1 MSTSTTPPAPG
12 APGDSDRQIQEAG
25 YTRQFNRTI
34 GKFGSFAISFSQI
47 SITTGLFSTFGVVLG
62 YGGPV
67 GIWTW
72 PIVTIGTILV
82 ALVYGMLASRVPLSG
97 FSYQWASRLVSPKLG
112 WWFGWI
118 GFAFLTLTTVSVDY
132 ALSQV
137 ALFPLLGWTYTPLS
151 GAICTAVLMLLQLAL
166 IIWSTPILTRI
177 NNMAVW
183 AELVGTIGL
192 ILLIFGAVIFAH
204 KGDWSNLTSTGL
216 IPTAGYTAWLG
227 PFMLSALLGAYTL
240 VGWESA
246 ANLTEETHN
255 PKKVVPRAMVR
266 ALIIS
271 GVVGMFF
278 LMALSVGIGDNI
290 AAITTSD
297 FAVADII
304 TQTVG
309 PVVTHIMLVVVCIAI
324 FACGLVIMTS
334 NGRLVHAMARDQRI
348 PFAHVF
354 AKVPRANGG
363 PVWAAVLVAAVSI
376 GVVATFGANDNA
388 LQNVLAAGTL
398 VPAIAY
404 AATVVLYLAT
414 RRGYKRQPDD
424 FNLGIWEWPV
434 VIGACVWLA
443 VELCIFMIPAEFGT
457 ARLYALGALVLGAIV
472 YFIVWLRRREFLNK
486 MPSMEVDNT

>member
-1 MSTSTTPPAPG
+1 MSNPKPPATG
-12 APGDSDRQIQEAG
+12 AAEGDRDTQINKAG
-25 YTRQFNRTI
+25 YTRQFDRTI

-62 YGGPV
+62 YGGPA

-97 FSYQWASRLVSPKLG
+97 FSYQWASRLVTPKLG
-112 WWFGWI
+112 WWYGWI

-137 ALFPLLGWTYTPLS
+137 ALFPLFGWTYTPLS
-151 GAICTAVLMLLQLAL
+151 GAICTSVLMLVQLAL

-204 KGDWSNLTSTGL
+204 KGDWSNLTSTGI
-216 IPTAGYTAWLG
+216 IPTGGYSAWLG

-255 PKKVVPRAMVR
+255 PKQVVPRAMVR

-278 LMALSVGIGDNI
+278 LMALSVGIGKNVE
-290 AAITTSD
+290 AITASN

-334 NGRLVHAMARDQRI
+334 NGRLVHAMARDGRI
-348 PFAHVF
+348 PFAETF
-354 AKVPRANGG
+354 AKVPRPTGG

-404 AATVVLYLAT
+404 AATVALYLAT
-414 RRGYKRQPDD
+414 RRGYKRKPDD

-434 VIGACVWLA
+434 VIGACIWLI
-443 VELCIFMIPAEFGT
+443 VELCIFMIPAEFRT
-457 ARLYALGALVLGAIV
+457 AQLYAAGALVLGGII
-472 YFIVWLRRREFLNK
+472 YFIVWLRRREYLGR
-486 MPSMEVDNT
+486 MPSMEVDDL